1 LLQADRLVKSFGN
14 HQVLKG
20 ISFVIPEAAIFGLL
34 GPNGSGK
41 TTTVRLLNGLL
52 TMDSGSASI
61 GGIDV
66 APQKPDL
73 RRLCGVMT
81 DGANLYDEL
90 SGRHN
95 LEFFAEMFSLK
106 EAKKRCSELLA
117 FFELE
122 DAAGREVRTY
132 STGMRKRLMLARA
145 LLHKP
150 RMLFLDEPTSGLD
163 PESALEVN
171 NLIRRLAFEDKVT
184 VLLCTHQLK
193 YAEGLCTSYGFLD
206 QGEMRASGTWEELL
220 LSAGQPRFLE
230 LRGSNLQHRSLEQTV
245 DGRWRIPI
253 ESDDGAALALRELV
267 ENGAN
272 LYDARQTTLS
282 LEDLY
287 FAIIAKERGGD
298 AQ

>member
-1 LLQADRLVKSFGN
+1 LLSALLLSKSFGDL
-14 HQVLKG
+14 QVLKG
-20 ISFVIPEAAIFGLL
+20 ISFEIPEAAIFGLL

-52 TMDSGSASI
+52 SMDSGSAFI
-61 GGIDV
+61 GEIPVG
-66 APQKPDL
+66 PQVPQL

-90 SGRHN
+90 SGRYN
-95 LEFFAEMFSLK
+95 LEFFAEMFSIP
-106 EAKKRCSELLA
+106 EARKRCDELLA

-122 DAAGREVRTY
+122 FAAERLVRTY

-171 NLIRRLAFEDKVT
+171 NLIRQLAYEDKVT
-184 VLLCTHQLK
+184 ILLCTHQLK

-206 QGEMRASGTWEELL
+206 EGVMRASGTWEELL
-220 LSAGQPRFLE
+220 ASTGMPRFLE
-230 LRGSNLQHRSLEQTV
+230 LRGTNIQHPLLEETV

-253 ESDDGAALALRELV
+253 ADDEDAAETLHALASAGGRIYE
-267 ENGAN
+267 AK
-272 LYDARQTTLS
+272 QTTLS

-287 FAIIAKERGGD
+287 FDIIARSRGG
-298 AQ
+298 A